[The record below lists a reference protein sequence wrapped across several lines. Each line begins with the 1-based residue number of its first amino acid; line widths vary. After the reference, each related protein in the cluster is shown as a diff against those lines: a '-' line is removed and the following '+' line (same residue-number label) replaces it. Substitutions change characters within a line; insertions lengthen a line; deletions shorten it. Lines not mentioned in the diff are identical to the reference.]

1 MSMIFDALR
10 QAERAVVERKHSAT
24 AAAPFANDTCAQTG
38 GSGHGSAPNLVLQS
52 PNTNAYSL
60 RAGVLN
66 HDTKLG
72 GVVKVLAGMLAVVAR
87 PRRKAEAPRP
97 SSIFGDLGKNLESA
111 TKSPFWQWFH
121 FEQTREEN
129 GVRRFQ
135 PNEPKL
141 HSLCYLDVTVSAKN
155 EMEALT
161 LGVQRAFID
170 GEHEP
175 FARDLVRSFICT
187 VFLQQKS
194 EAVSQLVNEL
204 GTEFGGAR
212 PVIAAEGAR
221 REAPI
226 TRPSPLYLV
235 LTGLGKRCAMESGAF
250 KLEMQNVTDG
260 STRWF
265 CLRVRLG
272 PSLKQK
278 RSGKGTPWFS
288 SSGLG

>member
-1 MSMIFDALR
+1 MSKVFDALR
-10 QAERAVVERKHSAT
+10 NAELAIPERKHSET
-24 AAAPFANDTCAQTG
+24 AAAPLIKDTRAQTG
-38 GSGHGSAPNLVLQS
+38 SSGHGSAPNLVLQS
-52 PNTNAYSL
+52 PNSNPL
-60 RAGVLN
+60 RAGILN
-66 HDTKLG
+66 QDTKIG
-72 GVVKVLAGMLAVVAR
+72 GVVKVLAGMLAVVVR
-87 PRRKAEAPRP
+87 PRRKTEGPRP

-111 TKSPFWQWFH
+111 AKSSFWQWFYLA
-121 FEQTREEN
+121 QTHEEN
-129 GVRRFQ
+129 GVHRFQ
-135 PNEPKL
+135 PSGTQFQ
-141 HSLCYLDVTVSAKN
+141 SLCYLDVAVSAKKD
-155 EMEALT
+155 MQALT

-175 FARDLVRSFICT
+175 FARDLVRSFLCA

-235 LTGLGKRCAMESGAF
+235 FTGLGKRCAMESGAF

-265 CLRVRLG
+265 CLRVRPG

-278 RSGKGTPWFS
+278 RPGKGTPRFS